1 MQKISP
7 GKITIPGYIKVH
19 GQRPGDTSKSS
30 PSEKFMRN
38 FYNCLNFDMCLNGW
52 DCEGVWGGG
61 AKIKILIL
69 TFFL

>member
-38 FYNCLNFDMCLNGW
+38 FYSCLNFDMSLNGW
-52 DCEGVWGGG
+52 GGEGGG

>member
-52 DCEGVWGGG
+52 DGEGV
-61 AKIKILIL
+61 
-69 TFFL
+69 